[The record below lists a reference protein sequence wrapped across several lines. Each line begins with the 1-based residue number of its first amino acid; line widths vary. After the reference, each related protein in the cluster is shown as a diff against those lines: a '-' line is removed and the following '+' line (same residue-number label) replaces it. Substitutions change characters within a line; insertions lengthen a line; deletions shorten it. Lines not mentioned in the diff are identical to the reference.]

1 MSSMTPKFFGL
12 TALGAPDSWHLNLNG
27 TVMIN
32 IFTADDVA
40 AAYKRTA
47 RIEGKAKGAVLGDFL
62 TELYRGEYP
71 PVELQR
77 LKEIVSQSVPNSSGE
92 FVAPED
98 FDELVGLA
106 VLEDAVEQLK
116 QVAEEQV
123 TDSVYSMGSGSEHA
137 SNALFRAHRFKH
149 TRLKE
154 GPEAKYAKPATAS
167 QEVIQ
172 THTSHSSKNDSSEI
186 PLTFHFAQSSLIY
199 CPPGLFM
206 WLNCL
211 VRLV

>member
-40 AAYKRTA
+40 AAYKRTE
-47 RIEGKAKGAVLGDFL
+47 RIEGKAKAKGAVLGDFL

-77 LKEIVSQSVPNSSGE
+77 LKEIVSRSVTNSSGE
-92 FVAPED
+92 LVPPEE

-123 TDSVYSMGSGSEHA
+123 TDSVYNMGSGSEHA

-154 GPEAKYAKPATAS
+154 GPEAKYTKPATAS
-167 QEVIQ
+167 QEVI
-172 THTSHSSKNDSSEI
+172 HTSTS
-186 PLTFHFAQSSLIY
+186 PLSPT
-199 CPPGLFM
+199 
-206 WLNCL
+206 
-211 VRLV
+211 